1 MKSYKVGLVLEK
13 SLAESLFSEEDLHF
27 LESVAAFNPMDKL
40 PEKVTREYMMT
51 ALKDADVA
59 VTCWRTPSFTD
70 EMLAGLPKLRLIAHA
85 AGAVKNLVPASFW
98 TSGRR
103 IFSNAPV
110 IAEDVAQTTL
120 ALILT
125 SLKQLWQMDASTAAG
140 NWSGGEMNTFS
151 TRRLNGL
158 NVGLVGASLV
168 GREVIRILKPFGC
181 NLLMS
186 DPYLSPLE
194 AQQLGVTLM
203 PFEDMIRI
211 SDVLSLHAPANED
224 CRHMLNA
231 GNIPLL
237 KDGALLIN
245 TARGM
250 LIDEPALIREL
261 QTGRIMAC
269 LDVTDP
275 EPPAADSPLRTLPNV
290 VLTPHVAGGH
300 TVNGRRMMGRN
311 VIVEIY
317 NFLVKGKLN
326 FEVHGDM
333 LEHMA

>member
-1 MKSYKVGLVLEK
+1 MKRFKVGLVLEK
-13 SLAESLFSEEDLHF
+13 VLAESLFSEQDISF
-27 LESVAAFNPMDKL
+27 LQSIADVNPIASL
-40 PEKVTREYMMT
+40 PEEITREFMME

-70 EMLAGLPKLRLIAHA
+70 EMLAQLPRLRLVAHA
-85 AGAVKNLVPASFW
+85 AGAVKNLVPPSFW
-98 TSGRR
+98 RSGRR
-103 IFSNAPV
+103 IFSNAPI

-125 SLKQLWQMDASTAAG
+125 SLKQLWQLNALTAEG
-140 NWSGGEMNTFS
+140 KWTGGESGAFT
-151 TRRLNGL
+151 TRRLDGL

-168 GREVIRILKPFGC
+168 GREVVKILKPFRC
-181 NLLMS
+181 NILMS

-194 AQQLGVTLM
+194 A
-203 PFEDMIRI
+203 EDMGVKRMALDEMIAA

-224 CRHMLNA
+224 CRHLLNA
-231 GNIPLL
+231 RNLPLL

-250 LIDEPALIREL
+250 LIDEEALIKEL
-261 QTGRIMAC
+261 QTGRITAC

-290 VLTPHVAGGH
+290 ILMPHMAGGH

-311 VIVEIY
+311 VITEIY
-317 NFLVKGKLN
+317 NFLIKGKLQT
-326 FEVHGDM
+326 EVHGDM
-333 LEHMA
+333 LDHMA

>member
-1 MKSYKVGLVLEK
+1 MKKFKVGLVLEK
-13 SLAESLFSEEDLHF
+13 VLAKSLFSEADMSFLKSIAEVNEVED
-27 LESVAAFNPMDKL
+27 L
-40 PEKVTREYMMT
+40 PEKITREFMMET
-51 ALKDADVA
+51 LEDADVA

-70 EMLAGLPKLRLIAHA
+70 EMLEKLPKLRLVAHA

-103 IFSNAPV
+103 IFSNAPI

-125 SLKQLWQMDASTAAG
+125 SLKQLWQLNALTAEG
-140 NWSGGEMNTFS
+140 KWTGGESGAFT
-151 TRRLNGL
+151 TRRLDGL

-168 GREVIRILKPFGC
+168 GREVVRILKPFRC
-181 NLLMS
+181 NILMS

-194 AQQLGVTLM
+194 AENMGVKLM
-203 PFEDMIRI
+203 ELDEMIAV

-231 GNIPLL
+231 KNLPLM
-237 KDGALLIN
+237 KDGALLVN

-250 LIDEPALIREL
+250 LIDEAALIKEL
-261 QTGRIMAC
+261 ETGRISAC

-275 EPPAADSPLRTLPNV
+275 EPPVADSPLRTLPNV
-290 VLTPHVAGGH
+290 VLMPHMAGGH
-300 TVNGRRMMGRN
+300 TVNGRLMMGRN
-311 VIVEIY
+311 VITEIY
-317 NFLVKGKLN
+317 NFLVKGKLQT
-326 FEVHGDM
+326 EVRGDM